1 MNYFERAVIVITLVG
16 VLAGFVGVFVVLRKR
31 VLFAQALTHATFP
44 GAIIAT
50 VLGASLQ
57 VGALI
62 ACISLAI
69 TMTFL
74 GRIRGQGTQA
84 ASGVMLT
91 AGFAAGVLLQA
102 MNPSIPIQLD
112 SFLFGSILSATWTDA
127 VVAGGALL
135 LVVGAVLMWGKHL
148 LFFLFDPEAYGATG
162 AKVWL
167 MDGILLL
174 MTTLAVVA
182 AIPAAGAILTIALIA
197 APAAAAR
204 YFTDRISV
212 MLWLAPVLGAVAG
225 LLGLMMS
232 KWWGISAGASIAL
245 VAAAIFFIAW
255 ASYNL
260 RRPALGGVSA

>member
-1 MNYFERAVIVITLVG
+1 MSYFDRALIVIVLVG
-16 VLAGFVGVFVVLRKR
+16 VLTGLAGVFVVLRKR

-57 VGALI
+57 LGALI

-69 TMTFL
+69 IMTFL

-102 MNPSIPIQLD
+102 MNPTIPIQLD

-127 VVAGGALL
+127 AVAAGALL
-135 LVVGAVLMWGKHL
+135 LIVTALAVWGKQL
-148 LFFLFDPEAYGATG
+148 IFFLFDADAYAATG
-162 AKVWL
+162 AKSWL
-167 MDGILLL
+167 MDAILLL

-182 AIPAAGAILTIALIA
+182 AMPAAGAILAISLIA

-204 YFTDRISV
+204 YITDKLTV
-212 MLWLAPVLGAVAG
+212 MLWLSPVLGALAG
-225 LLGLMMS
+225 VTGLFIS
-232 KWWGISAGASIAL
+232 KWWGVSAGASIAL

-255 ASYNL
+255 GSFTL
-260 RRPALGGVSA
+260 RRPAVIGVTA